1 MAMDELTFKIP
12 HKPKDGKYGR
22 VHNTHEEEIRLM
34 NDQLHRAWESIE
46 KLNKEIEELKKEKV

>member
-34 NDQLHRAWESIE
+34 NNQLNRAWGLIE
-46 KLNKEIEELKKEKV
+46 ELKKEIEELKNG

>member
-34 NDQLHRAWESIE
+34 NNQLHRAWKLIE
-46 KLNKEIEELKKEKV
+46 ELKKEIEELKKASG